1 MEGWKDGKLARP
13 YDTIRGT
20 HPIARLAF
28 FALRFTL
35 HLPISARHLD
45 AVGILSLKWG
55 VCIAAFFLMLFAS
68 GEAQAQNVATLLE
81 QGKYHEAAQLL
92 EKSANSTKRIEQLS
106 GIYEKLGD
114 IYYAY
119 THQYPQALEVYDK
132 IIQLSSKGAT
142 AEDLFLGY
150 IKKGDVY
157 CRMGR
162 YEEAIRT
169 YQTFVDQFPPT
180 HFAHKTGLR
189 KIHSIQTALD
199 DLREQQRV
207 IQDHKATP
215 PALEAKFHIAELYRS
230 PYQLNQPER
239 AIEIYEEILQQR
251 RDTKLAAEAQWR
263 IGNLRDKVLNQPVL
277 AIEAYQKV
285 VDNYH
290 HVSLFAAEALFQIGR
305 IHQEQERYDAAVQ
318 AFEQLPQKHPDFWK
332 MHAAFYW
339 SGVCYEKLRDY
350 RRAIRAFQTFLYA
363 YLPDL
368 DPIYLGAIG
377 KYDQDPVRVKTELEA
392 KIQQLK
398 LDFPTVEWDRIK
410 ELIAANNYIDALPL
424 TRQYIIHV
432 SDSEHAQQARSQLRF
447 IELYATIQKLQS
459 TSGALTPYALF
470 RAGKIYERELKDYE
484 QAIITYRQL
493 IQAHPQSLWAAEAVY
508 RTGVVYAE
516 HLDDTE
522 KAIEYYQ
529 ILITDYPS
537 SSQTMMAHFQLGE
550 MYRTLDQYDEAVK
563 AYQTTIAYPKQAQY
577 LAQGYKDSFAD
588 QAQFRI
594 GRVHYENQRY
604 DAAFTTFQE
613 FIASQPYSP
622 RLAAAYAFLGDISHK
637 RGDSTRALD
646 AYDNAMRLLEGSPI
660 QSTMMLDEA
669 YELGFQE
676 SAPTAVLQHLNE
688 LRKRVQAR

>member
-1 MEGWKDGKLARP
+1 MEGFVLHRSQYISCVKCIVCAATFCLV
-13 YDTIRGT
+13 
-20 HPIARLAF
+20 L
-28 FALRFTL
+28 FTV
-35 HLPISARHLD
+35 P
-45 AVGILSLKWG
+45 
-55 VCIAAFFLMLFAS
+55 
-68 GEAQAQNVATLLE
+68 ETPAQQVATLLE
-81 QGKYHEAAQLL
+81 RGKYHEAAQLL
-92 EKSANSTKRIEQLS
+92 EKSAVSTKRVEQLS

-132 IIQLSSKGAT
+132 IIQLSTQGAT

-157 CRMGR
+157 CRMGK
-162 YEEAIRT
+162 YEEAIQT

-180 HFAHKTGLR
+180 HLAHKTGLR

-215 PALEAKFHIAELYRS
+215 LATEAQFHIAELYRG

-239 AIEIYEEILQQR
+239 AIEIYEEILNQR
-251 RDTKLAAEAQWR
+251 RDTKLAAEARWR
-263 IGNLRDKVLNQPVL
+263 IGNLRDKVLNQPAM

-285 VDNYH
+285 VDDYH
-290 HVSLFAAEALFQIGR
+290 QVSLFAAEALFQIGR
-305 IHQEQERYDAAVQ
+305 IHQERGRYAAAVQ

-332 MHAAFYW
+332 MHAVFYW

-350 RRAIRAFQTFLYA
+350 RRAIDAFQTFLYA
-363 YLPDL
+363 YLPNLDL
-368 DPIYLGAIG
+368 IYLGAIG

-392 KIQQLK
+392 KIQQLE
-398 LDFPTVEWDRIK
+398 LDFPSVEWDRIK
-410 ELIAANNYIDALPL
+410 DLIAANNYVDALPL
-424 TRQYIIHV
+424 TRQYIIDV
-432 SDSEHAQQARSQLRF
+432 PDSEHAQQARSQLRF
-447 IELYATIQKLQS
+447 IELHATIQELRS

-484 QAIITYRQL
+484 QAIAVYRQV
-493 IQAHPQSLWAAEAVY
+493 IEAHPQSLWAAEAVY

-516 HLDDTE
+516 HLNDIE
-522 KAIEYYQ
+522 KAIESYQ
-529 ILITDYPS
+529 SLISDYPS

-563 AYQTTIAYPKQAQY
+563 AYQTTIGYPKQAQY

-613 FIASQPYSP
+613 FIVSQPYSP

-637 RGDSTRALD
+637 RGDSKNALN
-646 AYDNAMRLLEGSPI
+646 AYDNATRLLEGSPI

-669 YELGFQE
+669 HDLGFQE
-676 SAPTAVLQHLNE
+676 ANPTAVLQHLNE
-688 LRKRVQAR
+688 LRKRVRAK